1 MHLLRKAAKYAS
13 LYGDLRGYTDDSQ
26 MFEIAP
32 SVQTNAVSTNLPIG
46 VLCLCAPKDRSTF
59 VSLWTVNSHRCE
71 YFLAVATL
79 YSIGGHG
86 VPLIFQTK
94 PTTIYNGK
102 IQIIGFRP
110 KICISSQLCTFEPYL
125 FQITGSGNVHYQNE
139 VLKFTRDYLMCQ
151 LAPFLRFRRTR
162 TLVLLF
168 NFVDQSIA
176 IDLKLNT
183 FSQNQYFTKRSDFKR
198 FCILK
203 QNINIPQIHLQFK
216 FKTFNAAREMPTAA
230 SVAIQTLKSLYHDF
244 RVFSCI
250 ALIFVQGDSRD
261 EQVNLALV
269 QLIGCGQGSHYTS
282 RLLACYVINSIGCGA
297 ADIAFLGQTISSRNF
312 SHYRIQKYDI

>member
-71 YFLAVATL
+71 YFLAGHFVQYWRAWCPAHIL
-79 YSIGGHG
+79 DKADNNIQWQNINNRVPAQNMYFQPVMYFRAISI
-86 VPLIFQTK
+86 PNYRQW
-94 PTTIYNGK
+94 
-102 IQIIGFRP
+102 Q
-110 KICISSQLCTFEPYL
+110 CS
-125 FQITGSGNVHYQNE
+125 YQNE

-282 RLLACYVINSIGCGA
+282 RLLACYVINSIGCG
-297 ADIAFLGQTISSRNF
+297 
-312 SHYRIQKYDI
+312 